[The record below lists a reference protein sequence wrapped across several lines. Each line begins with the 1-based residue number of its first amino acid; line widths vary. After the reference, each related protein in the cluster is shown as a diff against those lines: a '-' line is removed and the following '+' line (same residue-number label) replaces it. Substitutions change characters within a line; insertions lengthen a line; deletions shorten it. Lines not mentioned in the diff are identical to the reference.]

1 MRLGPA
7 KGWQET
13 EPIVHVSWKRGF
25 AMISTVKITML
36 LYLVSVALVANALKG
51 FAFPN

>member
-1 MRLGPA
+1 MRPATA

-25 AMISTVKITML
+25 AMTFTVKFTML
-36 LYLVSVALVANALKG
+36 LYLVSIAMVANTFKG
-51 FAFPN
+51 LFPGY